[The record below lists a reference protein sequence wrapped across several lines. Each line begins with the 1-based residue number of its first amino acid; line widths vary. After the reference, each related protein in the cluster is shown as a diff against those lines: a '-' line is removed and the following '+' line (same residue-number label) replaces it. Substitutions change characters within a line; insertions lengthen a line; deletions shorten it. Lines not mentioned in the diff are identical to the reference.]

1 MDWLVVILVVIAL
14 AMIGIVS
21 LLHRGR
27 VRLWSIAMILLG
39 LGISIFLYTQIHIFQ
54 NWQSILYIVCSIALL
69 LVLVYLGIVLRMRRL
84 SAKDKQ
90 PEENDVLATAS
101 REPMRVSDWEAVIAY
116 SAAPAKQ
123 KGLRRVAGKKTE
135 VSASVPLASAAFTP
149 AESPEHEQ
157 DEQKEMAVDA
167 ITSFFRENTKLPQ
180 SSVKSVSPFGNEKA
194 AERKSFPEPL
204 RVKSSFAKPAADPVP
219 VDDDSEFESLS
230 FRVVRDKSAKAAVA
244 APAADPIPEPAAP
257 ALKTSVSA
265 ITRPVADAMA
275 AHAAQAPKTAVT
287 KEARAS
293 LEADAPLHKVHKA
306 ALSGSDEQAVPAPE
320 GIAET
325 GDALV
330 SGSTADL
337 LSDAPFTETVQPAND
352 VSAPY
357 EEELPPA
364 LEEEL
369 LVESGIK
376 EISLSSDE
384 EPSTK
389 AAKETF
395 CVSEDTPRSSLEEAP
410 FLPVL
415 ERESTSIDGMLK
427 PSATQSF
434 HVVEDAAP
442 FAFVQEDAVYA
453 HLQPAVEIAA
463 YEPAVMPMAEPA
475 ITVEG
480 IALEE
485 IKAVEPETEV
495 TAVMDIAEAEDNFE
509 ESALYEAPA
518 TREVAA
524 EVGEVSDE
532 DLLHETAK
540 AEDVIA
546 ETENVPEAAC
556 LPREEA
562 WVSKAVEA
570 PGIGESAAL
579 SEVSAPENDP
589 KPVQEEP
596 LPVPA
601 EAPPH
606 SAFAQGMAELNAL
619 VASRAYRSAQT
630 LIFDLL
636 RMTYTP
642 TEEEK
647 KKLLLIMK
655 LLKEKETRTDADA
668 RTR

>member
-14 AMIGIVS
+14 AMVGIVS

-54 NWQSILYIVCSIALL
+54 NWQSILYIVCSVALL
-69 LVLVYLGIVLRMRRL
+69 LVLVYLAIVLRMRRL

-123 KGLRRVAGKKTE
+123 KGIRRVAGKKAE

-149 AESPEHEQ
+149 AESPEQEQ
-157 DEQKEMAVDA
+157 NEQKAMAADA

-180 SSVKSVSPFGNEKA
+180 SSAKSAFPFENEKA
-194 AERKSFPEPL
+194 AERRSFPEPL
-204 RVKSSFAKPAADPVP
+204 RVKSSAKPAVDPAP

-230 FRVVRDKSAKAAVA
+230 FRVVRDKSAKTAVS
-244 APAADPIPEPAAP
+244 APVADPTPEHTVQAP
-257 ALKTSVSA
+257 KASVSA
-265 ITRPVADAMA
+265 ITTPAADAMA
-275 AHAAQAPKTAVT
+275 EHAAQAPKTAVT
-287 KEARAS
+287 KEARTS
-293 LEADAPLHKVHKA
+293 LDAEAPLYKVHKA
-306 ALSGSDEQAVPAPE
+306 ALSASDGQAVPAPE
-320 GIAET
+320 GIAEM

-337 LSDAPFTETVQPAND
+337 ASDVSFSETVQPAND

-364 LEEEL
+364 SEDKL
-369 LVESGIK
+369 LVESGIE
-376 EISLSSDE
+376 EISLPSFDE
-384 EPSTK
+384 KPAIE
-389 AAKETF
+389 AAEETF
-395 CVSEDTPRSSLEEAP
+395 CVSEEAPRSSLEEAP

-415 ERESTSIDGMLK
+415 ESEPASIDGMLK
-427 PSATQSF
+427 PSATQSSPAA
-434 HVVEDAAP
+434 EDAAP
-442 FAFVQEDAVYA
+442 FAQDDAAYA
-453 HLQPAVEIAA
+453 HLQPAVDIAPVD
-463 YEPAVMPMAEPA
+463 EPAVMPMSESAATVAA
-475 ITVEG
+475 IV
-480 IALEE
+480 LEE
-485 IKAVEPETEV
+485 NEAVEPEAAAA
-495 TAVMDIAEAEDNFE
+495 AVMDISVAEDDFE
-509 ESALYEAPA
+509 EPASSEEAPA
-518 TREVAA
+518 TEELIA
-524 EVGEVSDE
+524 EAEE
-532 DLLHETAK
+532 ALEETSLSEAP
-540 AEDVIA
+540 AMELEEAIA
-546 ETENVPEAAC
+546 ETKNVPEE
-556 LPREEA
+556 L
-562 WVSKAVEA
+562 
-570 PGIGESAAL
+570 
-579 SEVSAPENDP
+579 
-589 KPVQEEP
+589 
-596 LPVPA
+596 LPVPT
-601 EAPPH
+601 EDPLQ

-636 RMTYTP
+636 RMAYTP

>member
-39 LGISIFLYTQIHIFQ
+39 LGVSIFLYTQIHIFQ
-54 NWQSILYIVCSIALL
+54 NWQSILYIVCSIVLL

-123 KGLRRVAGKKTE
+123 KGIRRVAGKKTE

-180 SSVKSVSPFGNEKA
+180 SSVKSVSPFENEKA

-230 FRVVRDKSAKAAVA
+230 FRVVRDKSAKAAVT

-265 ITRPVADAMA
+265 ITPPAADAIA
-275 AHAAQAPKTAVT
+275 AHAPQAPKTAVT

-293 LEADAPLHKVHKA
+293 LEADAPLYKVHKA
-306 ALSGSDEQAVPAPE
+306 ALSGSDEPAVPAPE

-337 LSDAPFTETVQPAND
+337 ASDVSFTETVQPAND

-357 EEELPPA
+357 EEDLPPA
-364 LEEEL
+364 SEDKL
-369 LVESGIK
+369 LVESGI
-376 EISLSSDE
+376 EETSLPSFDE
-384 EPSTK
+384 EPSIE
-389 AAKETF
+389 AAEETF
-395 CVSEDTPRSSLEEAP
+395 CVSKEAPRSSLEEAP

-415 ERESTSIDGMLK
+415 ESEPASIDGMLK
-427 PSATQSF
+427 PSATQSAPA
-434 HVVEDAAP
+434 VEDAAP
-442 FAFVQEDAVYA
+442 FAQDDAVYA
-453 HLQPAVEIAA
+453 HLQPAVDIVPVD
-463 YEPAVMPMAEPA
+463 EPAVMPMSESAA
-475 ITVEG
+475 TVED
-480 IALEE
+480 IVLEE
-485 IKAVEPETEV
+485 NEAVEPEAAA
-495 TAVMDIAEAEDNFE
+495 AVMDISVAEDDFE
-509 ESALYEAPA
+509 KSALYEAPA
-518 TREVAA
+518 TQEVAA
-524 EVGEVSDE
+524 ETGEASDE

-562 WVSKAVEA
+562 WVSEAVEA

-579 SEVSAPENDP
+579 PEVSAPKNDP